1 MNSVYCRSSNIIC
14 SLGLDTETVWN
25 AVQQGISGIHKIDDP
40 NQEGH
45 ECWVSE
51 LGELQWNEINQQTQ
65 KHTELSPLERMAV
78 FSIEDA
84 LQKSGLNNTEETLFI
99 FSSTKGNIEWMNVED
114 DQRNRLSTS
123 AALIAECT
131 GLRSKRIV
139 VSQACISGLSA
150 LIIAFRALSSGR
162 YKHAVVCGADR
173 LSPFVLA
180 GFGAFH
186 ALASGPCR
194 PFDESRDGINLG
206 EAAATIVLSTE
217 PGNQPLARICGG
229 SSSNDANHISG
240 PSRTGGE
247 LAQAINLAMNEAS
260 IKPQEIAAI
269 SAHGTATRYNDE
281 MESKAFAI
289 AGLMHA
295 PLHSLKGYVGHTLG
309 AASLLESAMLIESL
323 RHGRTIASAGFEQIG
338 VPTPVQVSTTAE
350 DADIRY
356 ALKTASGF
364 GGCNAAMVFGRV

>member
-1 MNSVYCRSSNIIC
+1 MNPVYCRSSEIVC
-14 SLGLDTETVWN
+14 SLGLDTESVWN
-25 AVQQGISGIHKIDDP
+25 EVLQGHTGIQKIADP
-40 NQEGH
+40 NQSGNEL
-45 ECWVSE
+45 WVSE
-51 LGELQWNEINQQTQ
+51 LNESQWSEINRKTS
-65 KHTELSPLERMAV
+65 KNVEFSPLERMAL
-78 FSIEDA
+78 FSVEGAI
-84 LQKSGLNNTEETLFI
+84 QKSGLSVSDETLFV

-123 AALIAECT
+123 AALIAKSA
-131 GLRSKRIV
+131 GLNGKRIV

-150 LIIAFRALSSGR
+150 LILAYRALSAGR
-162 YKHAVVCGADR
+162 FRHAVVCGVDR

-186 ALASGPCR
+186 ALASGPCK

-217 PGNQPLARICGG
+217 PGEKPLARICGG
-229 SSSNDANHISG
+229 ASSNDANHISG
-240 PSRTGGE
+240 PSRTGAE
-247 LAQAINLAMNEAS
+247 LALAINFALKEGGLDATSIAS
-260 IKPQEIAAI
+260 I

-289 AGLMHA
+289 SGLLQA

-309 AASLLESAMLIESL
+309 AAGILESALLIESM
-323 RHGRTIASAGFEQIG
+323 RHSRSIASAGFETLG
-338 VPTPVQVSTTAE
+338 VPMPVRVSTKAE
-350 DADIRY
+350 AMDIPY